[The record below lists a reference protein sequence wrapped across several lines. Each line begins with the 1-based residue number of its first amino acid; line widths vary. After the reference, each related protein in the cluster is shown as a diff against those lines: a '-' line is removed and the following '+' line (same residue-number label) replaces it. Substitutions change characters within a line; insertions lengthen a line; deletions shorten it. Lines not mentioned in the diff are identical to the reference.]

1 MKDPITTRVAHI
13 LTQAS
18 HLLVPLEDL
27 YNDLID
33 EGLMAW
39 ISLDMFEYLVATD
52 ETFIV
57 IEGLE
62 ALDILTPLLRAELRL
77 QGYWSGP
84 LVMLRQWVTFPSL
97 VLEDLLSHLHNMSKA
112 LESAW
117 QTRSPDD
124 PFSEA
129 ELLNM
134 LLMSDM
140 VAHEI
145 RGVLHVDVE
154 SEETDAHN
162 SRAGHDTKN
171 LQDII

>member
-1 MKDPITTRVAHI
+1 MKDPITARAAHLLAQAAHI
-13 LTQAS
+13 
-18 HLLVPLEDL
+18 LVPLEDL
-27 YNDLID
+27 YNALED

-39 ISLDMFEYLVATD
+39 IDPEMFEYLMATD
-52 ETFIV
+52 ETFVI

-62 ALDILTPLLRAELRL
+62 ALEMLTPLLRAELQM
-77 QGYWSGP
+77 QGFWSGP
-84 LVMLRQWVTFPSL
+84 LVMLRLWTAFPSL
-97 VLEDLLSHLHNMSKA
+97 ILEDLLTHLQEMSDA

-124 PFSEA
+124 PFTET

-145 RGVLHVDVE
+145 SGALNMYVE
-154 SEETDAHN
+154 SEENDARDP
-162 SRAGHDTKN
+162 RAGHGAADLPDTH
-171 LQDII
+171 